1 MTDFL
6 RLTERIPAQF
16 IKNPP
21 KGKHGKYVS
30 HDDIEQ
36 IALSKLGR
44 PVSWEVGEP
53 VYGYIPAWQSSDGKK
68 QHPERPRGIV
78 GCLGTITAVIDGV
91 EYRVTEVGEANSPDV
106 HTDGENYKT
115 AASDAYKRCWMR
127 FGVGLEL
134 WVEQGQNPSKYFLH
148 AQLAKDA
155 EQVAADIDARATLP
169 ENVRAFKPGEE
180 PFE

>member
-1 MTDFL
+1 MSDFI
-6 RLTERIPAQF
+6 RLTERIPEQF

-21 KGKHGKYVS
+21 QGKHGKYVS

-44 PVSWEVGEP
+44 PVSFEVGEP
-53 VYGYIPAWQSSDGKK
+53 VYGYIPAWQGSGGKGN
-68 QHPERPRGIV
+68 PERLRGIV
-78 GCLGTITAVIDGV
+78 GALGTITAVIDGV
-91 EYRVTEVGEANSPDV
+91 EYRVTEVGEANSPEV
-106 HTDGENYKT
+106 HSDGENYKT

-134 WVEQGQNPSKYFLH
+134 WVEQGQNPGSYFLH
-148 AQLAKDA
+148 AQLLKDSGAA
-155 EQVAADIDARATLP
+155 ENTTHAEGLRAVP
-169 ENVRAFKPGEE
+169 DYKPGEE